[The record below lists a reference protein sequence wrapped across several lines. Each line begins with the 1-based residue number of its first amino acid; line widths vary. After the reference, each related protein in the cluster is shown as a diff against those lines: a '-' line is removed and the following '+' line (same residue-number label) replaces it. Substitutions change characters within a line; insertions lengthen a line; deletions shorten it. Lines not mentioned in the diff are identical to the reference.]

1 MKRAP
6 PPGPPPAGRPNTES
20 CKGKPPPPTFPVIAR
35 NPPTCA
41 LNAGDSGESSN
52 ETQLVDKETQLVDKG
67 SDEGVREKDMGVQ
80 EPDKGTQLVDKETQK
95 DSWTLQIE
103 SGASFVYIAA
113 LDVVWGCPRTVD
125 IYANRCV
132 THHATYQTTST
143 QTTSTGTTSTQ
154 TTSTQ
159 TTLEVFMKEFGGL
172 QSF

>member
-20 CKGKPPPPTFPVIAR
+20 CKGNPPPPTFPEIAKD
-35 NPPTCA
+35 PPPIFA
-41 LNAGDSGESSN
+41 LDAGDSGESSN
-52 ETQLVDKETQLVDKG
+52 ETQLVDKG

-103 SGASFVYIAA
+103 SGASFAYIAA
-113 LDVVWGCPRTVD
+113 LDVVWGRPRAVD

-143 QTTSTGTTSTQ
+143 QTTSTE

-159 TTLEVFMKEFGGL
+159 TTLEVFVKEFMSPGL